1 MLYEISY
8 LGNYYLILFVGSEEL
23 SRLWNLNADNMKA
36 CQGEDRRFIPEL
48 QEYFSEAIEQLDPEN
63 MIESEYKLINN
74 SNWSWRALRLL
85 SRKCP
90 YFFQGTNALTK
101 PIGEYLEGII
111 RQISRDIDDVDSVGT
126 KVHSPT
132 IPEMD
137 IKTDDK

>member
-1 MLYEISY
+1 
-8 LGNYYLILFVGSEEL
+8 
-23 SRLWNLNADNMKA
+23 MKA
-36 CQGEDRRFIPEL
+36 CQGEDRKFIPEL
-48 QEYFSEAIEQLDPEN
+48 QDYFSEAIEQLDPEN

-111 RQISRDIDDVDSVGT
+111 RQVSRDFDDVDSASM
-126 KVHSPT
+126 KVQSPT

>member
-1 MLYEISY
+1 M
-8 LGNYYLILFVGSEEL
+8 
-23 SRLWNLNADNMKA
+23 WNLNADNMKA